1 MVNSAVTTPSSFSS
15 VLVLLISC
23 CRVVTLR
30 LQISGFPSVLCVVW
44 VKQEQRGGIFFLD
57 WEKKRNGV
65 KLPSALFAMC
75 WWHAWRTKDDVAAPP
90 WSPLSFMPVWSGW
103 ICDISDDLKT
113 PPQTSGRQRRLFVLM
128 ETNICW
134 FWFCS
139 CWTVSLARTASLSWE
154 VEDVSLEY
162 ILLWKIIWK
171 CQNTLLHSTLCF
183 FSSKAFK
190 WNCPAQLIIQKYSAS
205 GKKKRQHMQPFFHS
219 FLIKPMLL
227 WLERDKKNPNR
238 SHWMEPK
245 TFGGA
250 GWEVKMGYL
259 CPLWHHTGLLGQ
271 TSVLF

>member
-1 MVNSAVTTPSSFSS
+1 MVNSAATTPSSFSS
-15 VLVLLISC
+15 VLVLLILC

-90 WSPLSFMPVWSGW
+90 WSPLSFMTVWSGW
-103 ICDISDDLKT
+103 ICDISEDLKT
-113 PPQTSGRQRRLFVLM
+113 PPQTSERQRRLFVLI

-139 CWTVSLARTASLSWE
+139 CWTVSLFRAASLSWE
-154 VEDVSLEY
+154 GEDVSFYSERSLESV
-162 ILLWKIIWK
+162 K
-171 CQNTLLHSTLCF
+171 THS
-183 FSSKAFK
+183 SI
-190 WNCPAQLIIQKYSAS
+190 QLFI
-205 GKKKRQHMQPFFHS
+205 FFH
-219 FLIKPMLL
+219 PRLL
-227 WLERDKKNPNR
+227 SGIALHNWLSRNILQVQNKNPAHAAIF
-238 SHWMEPK
+238 SQFPDK
-245 TFGGA
+245 TDASFDIYNWKETKKTNQQVSLDGAKNLWGA

>member
-1 MVNSAVTTPSSFSS
+1 MTCMENKRRCRRSS
-15 VLVLLISC
+15 LIA
-23 CRVVTLR
+23 
-30 LQISGFPSVLCVVW
+30 
-44 VKQEQRGGIFFLD
+44 
-57 WEKKRNGV
+57 
-65 KLPSALFAMC
+65 ALFHAGLIRMNL
-75 WWHAWRTKDDVAAPP
+75 WHFRRPQN
-90 WSPLSFMPVWSGW
+90 SPTDFWASASSL
-103 ICDISDDLKT
+103 C
-113 PPQTSGRQRRLFVLM
+113 LM

-190 WNCPAQLIIQKYSAS
+190 WNCPAQLIIQKYSAG

-219 FLIKPMLL
+219 FLIKLTLRLTSMIGK
-227 WLERDKKNPNR
+227 RQKKLFLM

-245 TFGGA
+245 TF

>member
-1 MVNSAVTTPSSFSS
+1 
-15 VLVLLISC
+15 
-23 CRVVTLR
+23 
-30 LQISGFPSVLCVVW
+30 
-44 VKQEQRGGIFFLD
+44 
-57 WEKKRNGV
+57 
-65 KLPSALFAMC
+65 MC

-190 WNCPAQLIIQKYSAS
+190 WNCPAQLIIQKYSAG

-219 FLIKPMLL
+219 FLIKLMLRL
-227 WLERDKKNPNR
+227 TSMIGKRQKNP
-238 SHWMEPK
+238 
-245 TFGGA
+245 
-250 GWEVKMGYL
+250 
-259 CPLWHHTGLLGQ
+259 TGLIGWSQKRLGVQ
-271 TSVLF
+271 GERSKWGICALCDITQGYWVKLQFFSKLS